1 MLRPAIPGL
10 FLVTMCFLNCS
21 GPGGVREKEL
31 PNIVLISL
39 DTLRADHVSSYG
51 CQHVRTPNI
60 DSIGQGGTR
69 LANFVAHSPWTKSSF
84 GSLFTSLYPSQ
95 HGSTRNSKWK
105 GDSWEYLTTIDQ
117 KLDDKYVTMAEILK
131 DNGYVTVA
139 FQANVMVSAS
149 SGFSQGFDIYEHE
162 SLFHE
167 EDALPYPPAN
177 RMYEAFNSWLSEHS
191 QTNRRF
197 FVWINL
203 MDTHMPYVGRKGYYP
218 ESWDSRYHGQITNP
232 FKDYKTA
239 RNGPGLSEKD
249 KEQIHAL
256 YDAEI
261 QFADEYIGKIL
272 EALKRTGLED
282 KILLIFASDHGEEL
296 WDHGG
301 KSEQDVRDF
310 NWGFGHGH
318 TLYEEMILVPLIIR
332 YPVALGQPGEMTT
345 VNQQIRQVDFLPTI
359 LDLLEIRHEAAKHFE
374 GESIL
379 DLLRGESSKSP
390 AVFSESLLYGDEKK
404 SIRTGGY
411 KLVFN
416 AASGETE
423 LYDLINDPGEEI
435 NIVDSQSERAQ
446 SLKKTLIQWMQ
457 RMPPSVLTVH

>member
-1 MLRPAIPGL
+1 
-10 FLVTMCFLNCS
+10 
-21 GPGGVREKEL
+21 
-31 PNIVLISL
+31 
-39 DTLRADHVSSYG
+39 
-51 CQHVRTPNI
+51 
-60 DSIGQGGTR
+60 
-69 LANFVAHSPWTKSSF
+69 
-84 GSLFTSLYPSQ
+84 
-95 HGSTRNSKWK
+95 
-105 GDSWEYLTTIDQ
+105 
-117 KLDDKYVTMAEILK
+117 
-131 DNGYVTVA
+131 
-139 FQANVMVSAS
+139 
-149 SGFSQGFDIYEHE
+149 
-162 SLFHE
+162 
-167 EDALPYPPAN
+167 
-177 RMYEAFNSWLSEHS
+177 
-191 QTNRRF
+191 
-197 FVWINL
+197 

-218 ESWDSRYHGQITNP
+218 ESWDSSYHGQITNP

-249 KEQIHAL
+249 EEQIHAL

-272 EALKRTGLED
+272 ESLKRTGLED

-318 TLYEEMILVPLIIR
+318 TLYEELILVPLIIR

-374 GESIL
+374 GETIL

-446 SLKKTLIQWMQ
+446 SLKETLIQWMQ